1 MKAKIFFLFV
11 LGLSFFYTGN
21 VNAQITPGTFS
32 FSVNQGYY
40 AFEGSQDLKNMVPMG
55 LGLGFDFS
63 EKYGL
68 EYSYFWGDTKTEPEG
83 EVTDWNIYRLEGLM
97 YLTSGKKLVPYLA
110 MGVGNS
116 LVDYGVGLKYFV
128 TDKVAFRADIRDVMP
143 MPEHNLLV
151 SVGFTY
157 HFGGGK
163 KAEVVEAAAAPVY
176 QAEPEPAAPKDS
188 DGDGVTDDKDQCP
201 NTPAGTK
208 VDSKGCPLDSDKD
221 GVYDNQDQCPN
232 TPAGTKVDSKGCP
245 LDSDGDGVYDNQDQC
260 PNTPAGTK
268 VDSKGCPLDSDKDG
282 VIDGSDQCPNTP
294 EGATVDSR
302 GCWILKNLNFD
313 TNKADIK
320 AEGARILDDV
330 VSIMQANPS
339 LKLEVQGHT
348 DNKGSAAYNK
358 KLSQKRADSVM
369 DYLAKKGIGKDRLS
383 AIGYGF
389 DKPAASNDTEEGR
402 TENRRVELT
411 PVQ

>member
-11 LGLSFFYTGN
+11 IGLSFFYAGN
-21 VNAQITPGTFS
+21 VNAQINPGFTFG
-32 FSVNQGYY
+32 VNQGYY

-83 EVTDWNIYRLEGLM
+83 EVRDWNIYRLEGLM

-221 GVYDNQDQCPN
+221 GVYDSQ
-232 TPAGTKVDSKGCP
+232 
-245 LDSDGDGVYDNQDQC
+245 
-260 PNTPAGTK
+260 
-268 VDSKGCPLDSDKDG
+268 
-282 VIDGSDQCPNTP
+282 DQCPNTP

-320 AEGARILDDV
+320 ADGARILDDV

-369 DYLAKKGIGKDRLS
+369 DYLIKKGISKDRLS
-383 AIGYGF
+383 DMGYGF

-402 TENRRVELT
+402 AENRRVELT

>member
-11 LGLSFFYTGN
+11 IGLSFFYTGN
-21 VNAQITPGTFS
+21 VNAQINPGFS

-55 LGLGFDFS
+55 LGLVFDFN
-63 EKYGL
+63 EKYGI

-116 LVDYGVGLKYFV
+116 LVDYGLGLKYFV

-143 MPEHNLLV
+143 MPEHNLLL

-157 HFGGGK
+157 HFGAGK
-163 KAEVVEAAAAPVY
+163 KEEVVAAAPVY

-201 NTPAGTK
+201 NTPAG
-208 VDSKGCPLDSDKD
+208 
-221 GVYDNQDQCPN
+221 
-232 TPAGTKVDSKGCP
+232 AKVDSKGCP
-245 LDSDGDGVYDNQDQC
+245 LDSDGDGVYDYQDQC
-260 PNTPAGTK
+260 ANTPKGAG
-268 VDSKGCPLDSDKDG
+268 VD
-282 VIDGSDQCPNTP
+282 Q
-294 EGATVDSR
+294 R
-302 GCWILKNLNFD
+302 GCWVLKGVTFD
-313 TNKADIK
+313 TAKANIRKDV
-320 AEGARILDDV
+320 AAILDAV
-330 VSIMQANPS
+330 VPILEQNPS
-339 LKLEVQGHT
+339 TKLEIQGYT
-348 DNKGSAAYNK
+348 DNKGSVESNQ
-358 KLSQKRADSVM
+358 KLSERRAKSVM
-369 DYLAKKGIGKDRLS
+369 DYFVKKGIDKGRLT
-383 AIGYGF
+383 AKGF
-389 DKPAASNDTEEGR
+389 GISNPVATNDTPEGR
-402 TENRRVELT
+402 AENRRVELS